1 MLSQEK
7 RDKLKEILN
16 RESSISYSEEECKFL
31 IEAYIEEK
39 KGVTVEYNVRKSS
52 SHLPEPLNL
61 VIARQEL
68 TKQME
73 AVQTALAYFYNHN
86 FNIA

>member
-1 MLSQEK
+1 MLSREK

-16 RESSISYSEEECKFL
+16 RESPISYSEEECKFL

-86 FNIA
+86 FNIV